1 MALQI
6 YYAAFSLINLVFSLT
21 CSFYSWNPVHIV
33 FEFILY
39 LSYVFYVLW
48 KAPFH

>member
-6 YYAAFSLINLVFSLT
+6 SYAAFSLISLT